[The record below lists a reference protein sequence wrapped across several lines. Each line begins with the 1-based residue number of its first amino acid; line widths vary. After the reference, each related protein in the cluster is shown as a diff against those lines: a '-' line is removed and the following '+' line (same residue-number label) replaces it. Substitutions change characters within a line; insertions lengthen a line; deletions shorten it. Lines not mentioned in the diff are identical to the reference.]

1 MRRKFLLG
9 NWKMNK
15 TPEEAKAFLQGVGP
29 LLSLAESHGVDIGI
43 APTFLA
49 IPAVLKDAPEG
60 LIVASQNVNEHE
72 KGAYTGEVSAPML
85 RAVGVTHAIIGHS
98 ERREYEGETS
108 LRCHEKILALLKEG
122 LVPVYC
128 CGESL
133 ETFEKGETASFVE
146 RQVREAFGG
155 LSEEEASKVVVAYE
169 PIWAIGTGKS
179 ASSEIAEGTILMIRN
194 VLRDM
199 FGETAEDIR
208 ILYGGSVKPGNV
220 RDYMG
225 CPDIDG
231 ALVGG
236 ASLDP
241 ESYRQLLEGMIG

>member
-29 LLSLAESHGVDIGI
+29 LLSLAESHRVDIGI

-179 ASSEIAEGTILMIRN
+179 ASAEIAEGTILMIRN
-194 VLRDM
+194 ALRDM

-208 ILYGGSVKPGNV
+208 ILYGGSVKPNNV

>member
-1 MRRKFLLG
+1 
-9 NWKMNK
+9 
-15 TPEEAKAFLQGVGP
+15 
-29 LLSLAESHGVDIGI
+29 
-43 APTFLA
+43 
-49 IPAVLKDAPEG
+49 
-60 LIVASQNVNEHE
+60 
-72 KGAYTGEVSAPML
+72 ML